1 MAKNL
6 LAQILSIT
14 TIDWDEGNS
23 GLPMLSLRPKLVEK
37 LKRNSLSAYLE
48 LICQLISAL
57 RRHHSAIFVM
67 IDGIDYYDNTS
78 WGEQVRRILRKLSG
92 LALGPVEGD
101 DFGVVKLL
109 LAAGTHLSSQPKP
122 ENGIVFLDVP
132 DEIDGDLDGSV
143 LDGVD
148 VSD

>member
-1 MAKNL
+1 MAKTL

-23 GLPMLSLRPKLVEK
+23 GLPMLSLRPQLVEK
-37 LKRNSLSAYLE
+37 LKRNSFPAYLE

-67 IDGIDYYDNTS
+67 IDGIDYYDNTT
-78 WGEQVRRILRKLSG
+78 WRKQVRRILRKLSG
-92 LALGPVEGD
+92 LALGPVKGD
-101 DFGVVKLL
+101 DAGAVKLL
-109 LAAGTHLSSQPKP
+109 LTAGTHLSSQPKS
-122 ENGIVFLDVP
+122 EDGIVVLDVP
-132 DEIDGDLDGSV
+132 DEIDGDLEGNV

-148 VSD
+148 LSD